1 MVRESPGL
9 LTSHLQ
15 EPRGVKGSA
24 RCGKA
29 RAGQSGARK
38 GCRNRKASIREW
50 GSITSVQTSKGT
62 FHHLTPSRVGI
73 STNSI
78 SGNLAL
84 RVGSLA
90 LSSEELALSSA
101 ARRSLTPAV
110 GPPGTPEAR
119 PGPPPPSR
127 GLNTG
132 RSAPRGQRAE
142 APGALR
148 SAPLAAPGGAELLV
162 TLPSKQAPGSRHR
175 APPGPARA
183 ALLLTPQL
191 SASLRNPIVTGTIC
205 LVKRLRQ
212 WKVPRFPGHCVGEAG
227 PGPGDGGFPSP
238 VPPLLCPLSHR
249 AAEGGGQPSPALRPD
264 DPRLPRPPPLH
275 LPG

>member
-29 RAGQSGARK
+29 RAGQSRARK

-50 GSITSVQTSKGT
+50 GSVTSVQTSKGT

-132 RSAPRGQRAE
+132 RSAPRGQRARHR
-142 APGALR
+142 GAALC
-148 SAPLAAPGGAELLV
+148 
-162 TLPSKQAPGSRHR
+162 APGSARRCR
-175 APPGPARA
+175 ASGH
-183 ALLLTPQL
+183 
-191 SASLRNPIVTGTIC
+191 AS
-205 LVKRLRQ
+205 Q
-212 WKVPRFPGHCVGEAG
+212 QAG
-227 PGPGDGGFPSP
+227 S
-238 VPPLLCPLSHR
+238 
-249 AAEGGGQPSPALRPD
+249 GQPAPGSSRACPGRSSPN
-264 DPRLPRPPPLH
+264 PPVIRVST
-275 LPG
+275 

>member
-1 MVRESPGL
+1 MA
-9 LTSHLQ
+9 SHLH
-15 EPRGVKGSA
+15 EPRAVKGSA
-24 RCGKA
+24 RCAKA
-29 RAGQSGARK
+29 RAWQSGARE
-38 GCRNRKASIREW
+38 GCRNRKASIWEW
-50 GSITSVQTSKGT
+50 ESVTSVQTSKGT

-73 STNSI
+73 ATNSI

-84 RVGSLA
+84 RVGSLP
-90 LSSEELALSSA
+90 LSSEELTLSSV

-127 GLNTG
+127 GL
-132 RSAPRGQRAE
+132 SSPRAARGGTE
-142 APGALR
+142 ALR
-148 SAPLAAPGGAELLV
+148 SALLAAPGGCRACGLA
-162 TLPSKQAPGSRHR
+162 SQQAGAGIGHR
-175 APPGPARA
+175 APPGPAQA
-183 ALLLTPQL
+183 ALRLTPQL
-191 SASLRNPIVTGTIC
+191 STSLHSPIVTGTIC

-249 AAEGGGQPSPALRPD
+249 AAERGGQPSPALRPD
-264 DPRLPRPPPLH
+264 DPRLPRPSPLH

>member
-1 MVRESPGL
+1 M
-9 LTSHLQ
+9 
-15 EPRGVKGSA
+15 
-24 RCGKA
+24 
-29 RAGQSGARK
+29 
-38 GCRNRKASIREW
+38 
-50 GSITSVQTSKGT
+50 QTSKGT

-119 PGPPPPSR
+119 PGPPSSLAGPQHWALSSPRAAR
-127 GLNTG
+127 GGT
-132 RSAPRGQRAE
+132 
-142 APGALR
+142 GALR

-162 TLPSKQAPGSRHR
+162 TLPSKQAPGSRHW
-175 APPGPARA
+175 APLGPARA
-183 ALLLTPQL
+183 ALVLTPQL

-205 LVKRLRQ
+205 LAKRLRQ

-249 AAEGGGQPSPALRPD
+249 AAERGVQPSPALRPD

>member
-50 GSITSVQTSKGT
+50 GSVTSVQTSKGT

-101 ARRSLTPAV
+101 TRRSLTPAV

-142 APGALR
+142 APGR
-148 SAPLAAPGGAELLV
+148 
-162 TLPSKQAPGSRHR
+162 
-175 APPGPARA
+175 
-183 ALLLTPQL
+183 
-191 SASLRNPIVTGTIC
+191 C
-205 LVKRLRQ
+205 
-212 WKVPRFPGHCVGEAG
+212 
-227 PGPGDGGFPSP
+227 
-238 VPPLLCPLSHR
+238 
-249 AAEGGGQPSPALRPD
+249 ALRPWQR
-264 DPRLPRPPPLH
+264 PAVQSFWSRFPASRLRAAGTGL
-275 LPG
+275 LPGLPGPLFS